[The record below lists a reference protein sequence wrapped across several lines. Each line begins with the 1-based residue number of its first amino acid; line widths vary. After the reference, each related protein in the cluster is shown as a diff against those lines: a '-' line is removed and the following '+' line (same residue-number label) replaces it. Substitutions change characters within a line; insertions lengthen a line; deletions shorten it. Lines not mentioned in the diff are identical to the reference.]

1 MASAS
6 GIQVQPQVV
15 RDEALSTEIN
25 PDPYR
30 SGSMQEIIDAWLPL
44 TFAINSLNRAMG
56 NQDLYPFVLPPPAI
70 AKLTFVHEVVHSRR
84 EPS

>member
-1 MASAS
+1 MASAF

-44 TFAINSLNRAMG
+44 TFPINSLNRAMG
-56 NQDLYPFVLPPPAI
+56 NQDLYPFVLSPRAI
-70 AKLTFVHEVVHSRR
+70 AKLSFIHDVVRSRR
-84 EPS
+84 ET